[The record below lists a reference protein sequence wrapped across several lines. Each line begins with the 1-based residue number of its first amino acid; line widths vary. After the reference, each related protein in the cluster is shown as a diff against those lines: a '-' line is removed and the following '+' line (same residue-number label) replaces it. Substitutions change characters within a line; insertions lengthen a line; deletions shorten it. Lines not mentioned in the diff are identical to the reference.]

1 MLWTPRYVID
11 TSAVIDLYR
20 RRYPRQIFGSLW
32 SDIDELVASQLLV
45 TVDKVVNEIEVQ
57 PTSPDSKSQSEAAKV
72 NRQMSDWNSND
83 VTKAEDLNAQ
93 TKTDV
98 ATLGLTLASTH
109 RDWVTDDDVADPYV
123 IAAAKT
129 LSCAVVSS
137 EIRSHTTEQLA
148 IHKRIDGVYPKK
160 TKIPSI
166 CDIYEVSHLNLIELF
181 DAQGWS
187 Y

>member
-45 TVDKVVNEIEVQ
+45 TVEKVVKEIEVQ
-57 PTSPDSKSQSEAAKV
+57 PRSPDSNSQSEAAKV
-72 NRQMSDWNSND
+72 NRQMSDWISND
-83 VTKAEDLNAQ
+83 VTKAEDLNPQ
-93 TKTDV
+93 GKTDV
-98 ATLGLTLASTH
+98 ETLGLTLATTH
-109 RDWVTDDDVADPYV
+109 REWSENDDVADPYV

-137 EIRSHTTEQLA
+137 EIRSHLTEQLA
-148 IHKRIDGVYPKK
+148 NHKRTDGVYPKK

-166 CDIYEVSHLNLIELF
+166 CDIYEVSHLNLVELF
-181 DAQGWS
+181 DAEGWQ